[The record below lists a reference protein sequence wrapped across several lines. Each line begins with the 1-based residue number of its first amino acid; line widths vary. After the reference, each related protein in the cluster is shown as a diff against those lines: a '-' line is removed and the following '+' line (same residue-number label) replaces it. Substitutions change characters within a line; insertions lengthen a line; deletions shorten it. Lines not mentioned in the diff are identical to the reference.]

1 MDDKGDKTGK
11 LVIALGA
18 VAAVG
23 AYFIFCMVT
32 DSMPR
37 CPFKWITGLDCP
49 GCGSQRAIRALMAG
63 HPLEAWGYNL
73 ILPPMLAYL
82 AAILLMPLF
91 KGKASRKIYE
101 RLTSPVIIA
110 AIAAVVI
117 LWWILRNLI

>member
-1 MDDKGDKTGK
+1 
-11 LVIALGA
+11 
-18 VAAVG
+18 
-23 AYFIFCMVT
+23 
-32 DSMPR
+32 
-37 CPFKWITGLDCP
+37 
-49 GCGSQRAIRALMAG
+49 MAG